1 MVVNR
6 LYYENRD
13 EVSSSFE
20 FSPEVVRKALL
31 NIYSKKFHPL
41 TDIELNM
48 FNEAFNSLKWGIH
61 SGVAASNYP
70 NPDNAFIEALRHSA
84 GVFSA
89 FKVHRAQND
98 MARLLLDSNGNLKP
112 FEQWANDVQPI
123 ASHQMGAW
131 LRTEYDTAVIRAHQ
145 AADWQQFIRE
155 KDILPNLKWMPSTS
169 VTPGKDHSVFW
180 NVVRPVDDRFWSE
193 HRPGDRWNCK
203 CSLRSTDEPVTPLPD
218 SAIPVDDPQPG
229 LSVNPGTS
237 GQLFS
242 DDHPYFPDNCASCP
256 FAKGFSGSLIRFFAA
271 RRKKDCFHCRH
282 IDRRLEKLSDPLYL
296 AKSDYYDL
304 KHNPDYRDVRFD
316 KKSGGVRATH
326 VGHNDNT
333 GRKEFFGG
341 TMSGADLERA
351 CVEQLFRAGHKV
363 ILCDESKMRNPG
375 EAYPALD
382 MQLDGRMMDI
392 RSITGRSRW
401 YTHAFLTKNKQLK
414 KYNARPDIKE
424 PANALCLYFHDA
436 SLFNEDYLLRS
447 INKYKHFYGNNRQQ
461 VIPVI
466 KKLYVVIKGREDIL
480 EYDV

>member
-1 MVVNR
+1 M
-6 LYYENRD
+6 
-13 EVSSSFE
+13 E
-20 FSPEVVRKALL
+20 FSKDVLRRALL
-31 NIYSKKFHPL
+31 NIYSEDFHPAS
-41 TDIELNM
+41 DIEQNM
-48 FNEAFNSLKWGIH
+48 FNEFWSCLND
-61 SGVAASNYP
+61 GVAEGVSLSDAG
-70 NPDNAFIEALRHSA
+70 NPDADFLSSLRHSNA
-84 GVFSA
+84 VFSA
-89 FKVHRAQND
+89 FKTHRAQND

-145 AADWQQFIRE
+145 AADWLQFERE
-155 KDILPNLKWMPSTS
+155 KDILPNLEWLPSTS
-169 VTPGKDHSVFW
+169 PNPGEDHRVFW
-180 NVVRPVDDRFWSE
+180 GTVRPVDDQFWSE

-203 CSLRSTDEPVTPLPD
+203 CSLRSTDEPSTPVPTQTLPID
-218 SAIPVDDPQPG
+218 GPQPG
-229 LSVNPGTS
+229 LNGNPGTS
-237 GQLFS
+237 GHTFS
-242 DDHPYFPDNCASCP
+242 DDHPYFPDDCASCP
-256 FAKGFSGSLIRFFAA
+256 FAKGFSGSLIRFFGA
-271 RRKKDCFHCRH
+271 RRKKDCFHCRT
-282 IDRRLEKLSDPLYL
+282 IDRQLEKLSDPLYL

-326 VGHNDNT
+326 VGHHDNT

-392 RSITGRSRW
+392 RSITGHNRW
-401 YTHAFLTKNKQLK
+401 YTHALLTKNKQLK

-424 PANALCLYFHDA
+424 PANTLCLYFHDA
-436 SLFNEDYLLRS
+436 KLFNENFLLRS
-447 INKYKHFYGNNRQQ
+447 INKYKHFYGNNGQH
-461 VIPVI
+461 VSPVI
-466 KKLYVVIKGREDIL
+466 RKLYVVINGRKDVL